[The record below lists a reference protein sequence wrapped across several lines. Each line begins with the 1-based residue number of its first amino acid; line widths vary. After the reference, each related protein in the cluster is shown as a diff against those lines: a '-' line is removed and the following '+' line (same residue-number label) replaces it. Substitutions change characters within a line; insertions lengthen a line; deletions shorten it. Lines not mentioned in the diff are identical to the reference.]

1 MAVDALSEVLRLVR
15 LNGAVFLDA
24 QFSAPWNVQSPPS
37 KVLAAAMLP
46 EAEHLI
52 EYHLIVEG
60 SCYIRLNDGEPV
72 HLEEGDV
79 VMLPHGEAHRM
90 SSQPRFDTPLIT
102 ESVAFPGAGEI
113 TAVRCGGGG
122 ALTRI
127 VCGYL
132 ALDRKLCGSLIAAL
146 PRILRVD
153 ARSTDVG
160 EWLRSYVRIS
170 TDERGKER
178 PGGRCVLAKLSEL
191 MFVEAVRRYVESL
204 PADQRGWLAG
214 LRDPFI
220 GRALGLLHAN
230 PSRQWTVELLA
241 REIGLSRS
249 ALAERFT
256 DLIGQPPMQY
266 LTQWRLLLAA
276 HVLQTTTR
284 SASVVAEEVGYDSES
299 AFSRAFRREFGL
311 PPATWRKRDR
321 TDGAMVAASA
331 AD

>member
-60 SCYIRLNDGEPV
+60 SCYIRLQDGEPV

-90 SSQPRFDTPLIT
+90 SSQPRFDTPLAT
-102 ESVAFPGAGEI
+102 ESVAFPRAGEI
-113 TAVRCGGGG
+113 TSLRSGGGG

-146 PRILRVD
+146 PRILRVN
-153 ARSTDVG
+153 ARSTEVG
-160 EWLRSYVRIS
+160 AWLRSYVRIS
-170 TDERGKER
+170 ADERGEER

-191 MFVEAVRRYVESL
+191 MFVEAVRRYVEAL
-204 PADQRGWLAG
+204 PAGQRGWLAG

-220 GRALGLLHAN
+220 GKALGLL
-230 PSRQWTVELLA
+230 Q
-241 REIGLSRS
+241 S

-256 DLIGQPPMQY
+256 ELIGQPPMQY

-276 HVLQTTTR
+276 HVLQTTNR
-284 SASVVAEEVGYDSES
+284 SAAVVAEEVGYDSES

-321 TDGAMVAASA
+321 IDGEVAVASA
-331 AD
+331 AA